1 VLREVEC
8 AYVVCV
14 DACVVAKTLGWKFSE
29 KLGGEPDFWNPRF
42 APFLHNLKTKQNL
55 RLGSKAKL

>member
-1 VLREVEC
+1 MLMW
-8 AYVVCV
+8 CV

-29 KLGGEPDFWNPRF
+29 KLGGGNPDFWNPRF